1 MHRYFLIPMIG
12 FFLVIL
18 GFVIYLQFINEN
30 WKYLVP
36 KPILPDSCNDLSD
49 VELVIHEADYLEGRS
64 FTDNPD
70 IINGKQI
77 HAIYLLP
84 CEREDRRFDVN
95 SNIEFSLLAIN
106 KWFLDKSANQEL
118 RFDITNNNQIDVT
131 FLRVNKTM
139 NWFDNKK
146 QEENNKKIDISEKIK
161 KIIYLNKDKFQN
173 FSDKKFIIFF
183 EGWERRKYINY
194 DVCGKADFEGK
205 VSVYYTYSRF
215 KKYIGNELNLKKNKR
230 IFTCTKKDHLND
242 INDLNFGDAEATI
255 LHEILH
261 LLGAPSK
268 CGKNLD
274 NSKSHVAD
282 TTKDIMH
289 KQSGNEYLDYKN
301 NDYYNHNIEG
311 CSDLKNSDY
320 LISN

>member
-84 CEREDRRFDVN
+84 CEREDRKFDVN

-118 RFDITNNNQIDVT
+118 RFDLTNDNQIDVT
-131 FLRVNKTM
+131 FLRVNKTCLL
-139 NWFDNKK
+139 
-146 QEENNKKIDISEKIK
+146 
-161 KIIYLNKDKFQN
+161 YT
-173 FSDKKFIIFF
+173 SDA
-183 EGWERRKYINY
+183 
-194 DVCGKADFEGK
+194 ADE
-205 VSVYYTYSRF
+205 
-215 KKYIGNELNLKKNKR
+215 
-230 IFTCTKKDHLND
+230 
-242 INDLNFGDAEATI
+242 
-255 LHEILH
+255 
-261 LLGAPSK
+261 
-268 CGKNLD
+268 
-274 NSKSHVAD
+274 
-282 TTKDIMH
+282 
-289 KQSGNEYLDYKN
+289 
-301 NDYYNHNIEG
+301 
-311 CSDLKNSDY
+311 
-320 LISN
+320 